1 MVEHSTSIT
10 YLEHFQVTPKRK
22 RILMRLGYQENQT
35 VLADEQA
42 KFLDQAIKQGLL
54 LCHGKGAFGRFKIAT
69 HDATVTTLENGVRFE
84 SALLAKMLAGSDEM
98 VLMASTVGAEITER
112 ISFETTKGDAKLGV
126 ILDAVASQT
135 ADAGLDFMGPIVN
148 GLLRKE
154 ARRLTRKRFSPGY
167 GDLSIAH
174 QQIIFDLLG
183 LERLGLHLTK
193 TMMLVPEKSVLAI
206 MGIEGI
212 KS

>member
-1 MVEHSTSIT
+1 MASIT
-10 YLEHFQVTPKRK
+10 YLEHIIPAPKRK
-22 RILMRLGYQENQT
+22 RILMRLGYQESQT

-69 HDATVTTLENGVRFE
+69 HDATVTTLQNGAKFE
-84 SALLAKMLAGSDEM
+84 SELLAKMLAGSDEVM
-98 VLMASTVGAEITER
+98 LMASTMGPEITER
-112 ISFETTKGDAKLGV
+112 VSYETTKGDAKLGV
-126 ILDAVASQT
+126 ILDAVGSQA

-154 ARRLTRKRFSPGY
+154 AKRLTRKRFSPGY

-183 LERLGLHLTK
+183 LQRLGLQLTK

-206 MGIEGI
+206 LGIEGI